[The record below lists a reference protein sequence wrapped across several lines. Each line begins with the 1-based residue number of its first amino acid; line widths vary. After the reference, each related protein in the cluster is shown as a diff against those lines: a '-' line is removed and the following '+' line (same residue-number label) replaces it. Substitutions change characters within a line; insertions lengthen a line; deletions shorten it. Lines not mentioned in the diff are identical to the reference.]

1 MKSVALSIPLILF
14 LQFTVQAQTHS
25 RFIIV
30 DQFGYLPDVKKIAVL
45 KDPQTGFDASE
56 SFSPGLI
63 YSVINATTGEKV
75 YTANRT
81 VWGGGTTDASSGDK
95 VWHFD
100 FTPVIVP
107 GTYYIL
113 DEEKNLKSYEFMISP
128 NIYNE
133 ILRQAMRFFF
143 ISVPVSKKKLNM
155 QVKHGQIVPAILE
168 TCRIKTAG
176 IFSIKPIQIWKKM
189 SAVVGMTQVI
199 IINIP
204 TGPPIM

>member
-14 LQFTVQAQTHS
+14 LQFTVQAQTYS

-30 DQFGYLPDVKKIAVL
+30 DQFGYLPDAKKIAVL

-63 YSVINATTGEKV
+63 YSVVNANTGEKV
-75 YTANRT
+75 YTAART
-81 VWGGGTTDASSGDK
+81 IWGGGTTDASSGDK

-113 DEEKNLKSYEFMISP
+113 DEEKKMSSYEFIISE
-128 NIYNE
+128 NVYNE
-133 ILRQAMRFFF
+133 VLKHAVRTFYYQRAGFKKEAIYAGEAWADEARWGIDHLLRLQQEDG
-143 ISVPVSKKKLNM
+143 SVLS
-155 QVKHGQIVPAILE
+155 IVGESP
-168 TCRIKTAG
+168 CKSP
-176 IFSIKPIQIWKKM
+176 FSC
-189 SAVVGMTQVI
+189 
-199 IINIP
+199 
-204 TGPPIM
+204 